1 MRQTI
6 NRIIQ
11 IENEIKRRKSGK
23 LSNYNNGKIIHT
35 KQIAFHRCTKRN
47 RWVFGGNRS
56 GKTECG
62 AVEAIWMCRGI
73 HPYRS
78 NRPSVNGW
86 VVSLS
91 STVLRDVSQAK
102 ILSYLPKEWI
112 EEVVMQS
119 GRKGSCEYGIID
131 YIVIRNISGKL
142 SKLTFKSCEAG
153 REKFQGT
160 SLDFVWFDEEPPQ
173 DIYEEC
179 QMRVLDTVG
188 DIFGTMT
195 PLKGQTWVF
204 DRIYCNIH
212 SDEQVWSITM
222 EWADNPYLSSN
233 EIKALS
239 TTLSESSLLSRRY
252 GQFAT
257 NSGQVYSE
265 FDVNVHVIEP
275 FDVPFNWQDNISID
289 TGLNN
294 PTSVH
299 WYCVDNDGVVYVIA
313 EHYMAG
319 KDVTYHANRIK
330 EISKSLNWHTDRY
343 GKLSCLIDSA
353 ATQRTL
359 ASSVSVC
366 ELFIE
371 QGINVN
377 SKVIKDMFSGIN
389 RVKGYLKPL
398 EGNPKLYIFKNC
410 VNLIREFKG
419 YYWGNEDLPVKRD
432 DHALDELRYYIQTRP
447 EANIERQVK
456 SQIELDKE
464 KLSRKLR
471 INDKFS
477 TGSF

>member
-1 MRQTI
+1 MRQVI

-11 IENEIKRRKSGK
+11 IEKEIAKRKNSKLNSYNSGG
-23 LSNYNNGKIIHT
+23 LIHT

-78 NRPSVNGW
+78 NRSSVNGW
-86 VVSLS
+86 IVSLS
-91 STVLRDVSQAK
+91 SAVQRDVAQSK
-102 ILSYLPKEWI
+102 VLSYLPKEWI
-112 EEVVMQS
+112 EEVVMLS

-131 YIVIRNISGKL
+131 YIIIRNISGQT
-142 SKLTFKSCEAG
+142 SKLGFKSCEAG

-179 QMRVLDTVG
+179 QMRVLDTAG

-204 DRIYCNIH
+204 DYIYCNIH
-212 SDEQVWSITM
+212 NDEQIWCTTM
-222 EWADNPYLSSN
+222 EWADNPFLKAS
-233 EIKALS
+233 EVKALS
-239 TTLSESSLLSRRY
+239 ATLSQSSLLSRRY

-257 NSGQVYSE
+257 NSGRVYSE
-265 FDVNVHVIEP
+265 FDVNIHVIEP

-299 WYCVDNDGVVYVIA
+299 WYAVDGDGTVYVIA
-313 EHYMAG
+313 EHYEAG

-330 EISKSLNWHTDRY
+330 EISKQHNWHTDRY

-353 ATQRTL
+353 ASQRTL
-359 ASSVSVC
+359 ASSTSVC
-366 ELFIE
+366 ELFTE

-377 SKVIKDMFSGIN
+377 PKVNKDMFSGIN
-389 RVKGYLKPL
+389 RVKSFLMPL
-398 EGNPKLYIFKNC
+398 DGSPKLYIFSNC
-410 VNLIREFKG
+410 VNLIREFKS

-432 DHALDELRYYIQTRP
+432 DHALDELRYYLQTRP
-447 EANIERQVK
+447 QPSIEKTSK
-456 SQIELDKE
+456 SLIEIDKE
-464 KLSRKLR
+464 RLYKKLKANR
-471 INDKFS
+471 
-477 TGSF
+477 